1 ALFLST
7 EDEGGGGTAVFAAM
21 EGSRPVL
28 AEVQAL
34 VAKSPFGTPRRSVIG
49 FDAGRLA
56 MLMAVLETRC
66 GVNFAGMDV
75 YLSVAGGYK
84 ITEPAGDLAAA
95 AALLSSLAGNPVPKR
110 SVFFGEIALSGAVRP
125 APRMDQRLKE
135 AARLGFHTAF
145 VPEGSPA
152 AESGLTVTP
161 IARLIALVDLLA
173 PDAPNA

>member
-1 ALFLST
+1 
-7 EDEGGGGTAVFAAM
+7 
-21 EGSRPVL
+21 
-28 AEVQAL
+28 
-34 VAKSPFGTPRRSVIG
+34 
-49 FDAGRLA
+49 

-66 GVNFAGMDV
+66 GVNFTGMDV

-145 VPEGSPA
+145 VPEGSPS

-161 IARLIALVDLLA
+161 IARLIGLVDLLA
-173 PDAPNA
+173 PDAPDA